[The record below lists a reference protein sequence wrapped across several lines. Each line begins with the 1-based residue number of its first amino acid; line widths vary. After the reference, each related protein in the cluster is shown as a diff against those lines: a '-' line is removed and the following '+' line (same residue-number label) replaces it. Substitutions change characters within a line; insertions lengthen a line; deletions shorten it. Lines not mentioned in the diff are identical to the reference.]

1 MESNLCYYKV
11 KYIVRFVNLCN
22 FWIYVLVMWFFDINF
37 VDVNKNK
44 KVNIFFV

>member
-22 FWIYVLVMWFFDINF
+22 FWILVSMWFFDINF

>member
-22 FWIYVLVMWFFDINF
+22 FWILVMWFFDINF

>member
-22 FWIYVLVMWFFDINF
+22 FWILVMLFRFFDINF
-37 VDVNKNK
+37 VDVNKIK
-44 KVNIFFV
+44 K